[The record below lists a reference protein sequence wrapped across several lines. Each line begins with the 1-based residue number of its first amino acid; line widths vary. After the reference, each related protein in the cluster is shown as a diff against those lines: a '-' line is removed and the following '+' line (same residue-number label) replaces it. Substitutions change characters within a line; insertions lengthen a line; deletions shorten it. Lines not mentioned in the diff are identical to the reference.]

1 MGHGTDAG
9 VSGITQHAARLQQ
22 RRATQRTRAARK
34 FFQSPSLVVKRGRDA
49 ARTINQ
55 DGAVPSNGGN
65 FRQTFLNGIQFPH
78 HPPSRRQ
85 KSPASSEDLGV
96 RVSPFGLSRGLGK

>member
-78 HPPSRRQ
+78 HAPRQPWSYPSMVKFPIIGSGTDARR
-85 KSPASSEDLGV
+85 ADD
-96 RVSPFGLSRGLGK
+96 